1 MIDLDNKQQVNINYV
16 TDPTLGED
24 DMILPSTLSIKVKDS
39 SQRSRLIAYIHN
51 KRHEVITK

>member
-1 MIDLDNKQQVNINYV
+1 MVDLDTKQQVNINYV

-24 DMILPSTLSIKVKDS
+24 DMILPSTLSLKVKDN
-39 SQRSRLIAYIHN
+39 SQKSRLIKHIHN